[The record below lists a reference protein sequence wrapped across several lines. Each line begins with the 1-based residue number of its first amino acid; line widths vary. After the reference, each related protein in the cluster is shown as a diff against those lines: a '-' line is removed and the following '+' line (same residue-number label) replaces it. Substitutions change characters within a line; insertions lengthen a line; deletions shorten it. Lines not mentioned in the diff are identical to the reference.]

1 MCIKCFSVP
10 LLCQFITIHLYMVR
24 KNIVVYRKLIKNDK
38 AVGEVNDKVNVS
50 SLIWTEN
57 F

>member
-24 KNIVVYRKLIKNDK
+24 KNIVVYRKLSKNEK